1 MSVKE
6 EYDKLR
12 KQYKSLPTFEKLD
25 FEFEIAGIEEHSF
38 LLREIRKRVMERLQQ
53 YAEYINEL
61 LQPEPTVANLRE
73 SQDFTPKEKAEMY
86 DLYKRLMI
94 AHRAGMEV
102 SILGADR
109 EHAAYITEIFKDWEK
124 VKKQML
130 AILKKVKAS
139 WLKDTEVDTHVGYF
153 G

>member
-1 MSVKE
+1 MAIRDQYE
-6 EYDKLR
+6 KLR
-12 KQYKSLPTFEKLD
+12 KQYKNLPTFEKLD
-25 FEFEIAGIEEHSF
+25 FEFEIRIIEEQAA
-38 LLREIRKRVMERLQQ
+38 LPREIRKHIMERLQQ
-53 YAEYINEL
+53 YAEYLNEL

-73 SQDFTPKEKAEMY
+73 SQDFTAKEKGEMY

-102 SILGADR
+102 AISGEEKANV
-109 EHAAYITEIFKDWEK
+109 AYIIEICKDWDK

-130 AILKKVKAS
+130 AIIKKVKAS
-139 WLKDTEVDTHVGYF
+139 WMKDTEVDVDVGYF